1 MLNRFLSL
9 LLLAGLG
16 ACNNTSEPAPVT
28 ELEVA
33 ETFIYATLKNNL
45 DKAEQYLLKDS
56 VNMQLM
62 DRYRESN
69 KKLPQEQLESYKKSG
84 IVIKEVSTI
93 TKDSVVVISYS
104 PSYKKEIV
112 NKLKMVRAGGKWL
125 VDLKYTFLEKPE

>member
-1 MLNRFLSL
+1 MRNTICTF
-9 LLLAGLG
+9 LLAAAFFSCGD
-16 ACNNTSEPAPVT
+16 AKEAAPVT

-56 VNMQLM
+56 VNLQLM
-62 DRYRESN
+62 ERYRESN
-69 KKLPQEQLESYKKSG
+69 KKLPPEQLESYKKSG

-112 NKLKMVRAGGKWL
+112 NKLRMVRADGKWL